1 MITQIINDGRI
12 ISGSTSAIPY
22 TFFISHG
29 MLFFS
34 IAKSLYIDTSYSGTT
49 TLLQDNLSIYVYKL
63 SNIKNIA
70 SNDLADLKIDL
81 SNVEDGGQEGGS
93 QFGFSIDISELEED
107 AVIVKL
113 LNAATEDSDEYLYFL
128 AYDVNKMQDRF
139 YNLLTN
145 YCNTCIDKA
154 QKERILTAFFRYT
167 LMHQAEEIQDIE
179 TAAKLYLDLD
189 RILNLKDHCK
199 TECIDNCNPCNSC
212 NTCKNGICSL

>member
-12 ISGSTSAIPY
+12 ISGSASVIPY
-22 TFFISHG
+22 TCFISHG
-29 MLFFS
+29 MLFCRS
-34 IAKSLYIDTSYSGTT
+34 AKFLYIDTSYSGTP
-49 TLLQDNLSIYVYKL
+49 TLPQDNLFIYVYKL
-63 SNIKNIA
+63 SNMKNIA

-81 SNVEDGGQEGGS
+81 SEVEGDS
-93 QFGFSIDISELEED
+93 QFDFSTDISELEED
-107 AVIVKL
+107 AVIVKF
-113 LNAATEDSDEYLYFL
+113 LNTATEDSDEYLYFL

-167 LMHQAEEIQDIE
+167 LMHQAEEIQNIE

-199 TECIDNCNPCNSC
+199 TECIDNCSPCNSC